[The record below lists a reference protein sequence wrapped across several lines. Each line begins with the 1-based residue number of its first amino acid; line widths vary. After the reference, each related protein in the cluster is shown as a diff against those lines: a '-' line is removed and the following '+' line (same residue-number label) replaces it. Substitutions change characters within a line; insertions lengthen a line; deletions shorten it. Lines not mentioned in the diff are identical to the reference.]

1 MISNSPQWISLIES
15 EASLHDETN
24 TKHKKDDQESN
35 VLAFVNPPDAWFA
48 PISTCFVLW
57 HGGCSRGVQRSG
69 VWCLSPRSLGSGLI
83 MAVDHSFA
91 AELTAK
97 SKTPSIP
104 RTQICNLQKQTS
116 HEQQTICSL
125 NADHISTFQTTT

>member
-35 VLAFVNPPDAWFA
+35 VLAFVNPPDARFA

-57 HGGCSRGVQRSG
+57 HGGCSRRYG
-69 VWCLSPRSLGSGLI
+69 GLI
-83 MAVDHSFA
+83 MAVDHS
-91 AELTAK
+91 LPQNSQVSQK
-97 SKTPSIP
+97 LLSIS
-104 RTQICNLQKQTS
+104 RTQSATFRNRHHMSSKQSVALMQITS
-116 HEQQTICSL
+116 PRLKRQPEE
-125 NADHISTFQTTT
+125 HIAH